1 MCPAPYLSGYETC
14 VWRDVLLTFRGWMR
28 TWDRCSGN
36 RFISDRQTDTH
47 TLIMAF
53 TSILRDEKH
62 DCKSFECIHLR
73 PPNRHVRTCQKRR
86 IDWVLCMYASA
97 AVAHCFATSQC
108 VCLHQCRCMHSL
120 CVVFAGTT
128 CSAPSSLPTIRL
140 SLWYGVY
147 PVSVSVCVFSE
158 ARYFQF
164 DWPHINSHPDVCPH
178 IAYPVLPTSS

>member
-1 MCPAPYLSGYETC
+1 MSCVQHHICLGMKHVSEEMCYWHSEDEWGPGTDVVGTGLS
-14 VWRDVLLTFRGWMR
+14 
-28 TWDRCSGN
+28 
-36 RFISDRQTDTH
+36 QTDTH

-73 PPNRHVRTCQKRR
+73 PPNRHVRTCQKLR